1 MANRDAPQGARPL
14 RHMTGGNAFRMN
26 PHPVDSSNTPGIFI
40 GDFVMLEDDGNVA
53 AATAGSR
60 ILGVCGGV
68 ANDYDDLTRRYLP
81 ASTAGTVM
89 VYDDPDIVFAI
100 QEDSDTSTLAAA
112 DIGLRAD
119 HIAGTGSTT
128 TGMSAHEID
137 SSDKATGDGGLK
149 IVRLVN
155 RANNAI
161 GANAEWEVHIV
172 QHEFGGTEV
181 TGV

>member
-26 PHPVDSSNTPGIFI
+26 PHPVDSSNTPGIFV
-40 GDFVMLEDDGNVA
+40 GDFVMLENDGNAA
-53 AATAGSR
+53 AATAGAR

-68 ANDYDDLTRRYLP
+68 AGDYDNLTRRYLP
-81 ASTAGTVM
+81 ASTAGTIL
-89 VYDDPDIVFAI
+89 VYDDPDIVFGI
-100 QEDSDTSTLAAA
+100 QEDSDTSTLAAE
-112 DIGLRAD
+112 DIGMRAD
-119 HIAGTGSTT
+119 HSIGTGSTT
-128 TGMSAHEID
+128 TSVSGHEID
-137 SSDKATGDGGLK
+137 SSDKSTTDGGLK

-155 RANNAI
+155 RADNAI